1 MTLSDAIEHAE
12 QTANMC
18 QWGSGNIK
26 CEQQHRQLAK
36 WLKDYKRLISMD
48 AISRNDT
55 LDLFGHGRKSWTEQE
70 IQMAIKNLPSLKV
83 SESQ

>member
-26 CEQQHRQLAK
+26 CEQQHRQLAE
-36 WLKDYKRLISMD
+36 WLKDYKRLLEKEKQSE
-48 AISRNDT
+48 NDW
-55 LDLFGHGRKSWTEQE
+55 K
-70 IQMAIKNLPSLKV
+70 
-83 SESQ
+83 